1 MFRKRKRKAKAKE
14 RLGSTAK
21 AQLKKKKVVEEQN
34 EEEDL
39 EEQERQEAAFR
50 RLQKRLKRRKM
61 NDGLTFSNVRKKESI
76 DVLAPTVKS
85 TRSAMPAEGVD
96 QGATVKTEVHERFK
110 RNDGKQT
117 MQNGKELYT
126 GLKDYMHKA
135 QHQDKEGVGRTKRI
149 GPLRAPANHQPTCIF
164 DYNPSICKDYKE
176 TGHCGYGLSCK
187 FLHDR
192 TDYKA
197 GWQLEKDWEAQQE
210 RRARQAKGEE
220 VTDSE
225 SDYEITDDEELP
237 FACHICR
244 EPFEDP
250 IKTNCGHFFCKK
262 CAMKSYKK
270 TPGCRVCGENTEGI
284 FMTATEIIRRQKK
297 MA

>member
-1 MFRKRKRKAKAKE
+1 MKD

-21 AQLKKKKVVEEQN
+21 AQLKKQVEQQ
-34 EEEDL
+34 EEEDNDL
-39 EEQERQEAAFR
+39 EDEERQEEAYR

-61 NDGLTFSNVRKKESI
+61 NDGLTFSNTRTKRKI
-76 DVLAPTVKS
+76 DISQISAPTVQS
-85 TRSAMPAEGVD
+85 MRSAMPAEGLD
-96 QGATVKTEVHERFK
+96 QGATVKTDIHERFK

-117 MQNGKELYT
+117 FEDGKEMYT
-126 GLKDYMHKA
+126 GLKDYMHKSG
-135 QHQDKEGVGRTKRI
+135 HQDKEGVGRTHRI

-176 TGHCGYGLSCK
+176 TGYCGYGDSCK

-197 GWQLEKDWEAQQE
+197 GWQLEKDWEAAQE
-210 RRARQAKGEE
+210 KKARVAKGET
-220 VTDSE
+220 VSDDE
-225 SDYEITDDEELP
+225 SDYEISEDEETP
-237 FACHICR
+237 FACYICR
-244 EPFEDP
+244 QPFEDP
-250 IKTNCGHFFCKK
+250 IKTSCNHFFCKK
-262 CAMKSYKK
+262 CAMKSYTK

-284 FMTATEIIRRQKK
+284 FMAATEIIRRQKK